1 LFNLDKE
8 TITIEK
14 EKKSIFYKIGI
25 GLLIISLLSWLI
37 PVITPFT
44 PLPTKVKAGIITGGL
59 IFAEVMFWG
68 GALLVGKE
76 VAAKFKSYLNPR
88 NWKKQ

>member
-1 LFNLDKE
+1 LDKE
-8 TITIEK
+8 ASSIKK

-25 GLLIISLLSWLI
+25 GLIIISLLCWLI
-37 PVITPFT
+37 PIIVPFT
-44 PLPTKVKAGIITGGL
+44 PLSTQLKAGIITGGL

-88 NWKKQ
+88 NWKK

>member
-1 LFNLDKE
+1 MDKE
-8 TITIEK
+8 ASAIKK

-25 GLLIISLLSWLI
+25 GLIIISLLSWLI
-37 PVITPFT
+37 PIIVPFT
-44 PLPTKVKAGIITGGL
+44 PLSTKLKAGIITGGL

-88 NWKKQ
+88 NWKK